1 MKRIVVASG
10 NPVKVNA
17 TRSGFQRMF
26 PDTDFE
32 LVMVSVDSGVSHQP
46 MTEAETLQ
54 GAENRAKEAARS
66 VAQADFWVGIEGGI
80 EDLADGM
87 LAYAWI
93 VVCSDG
99 PTGKGRTGGFLL
111 PESVAQLVRAGKE
124 LGDANDLVFGRQN
137 SKQQEGSSVFSL
149 AGSWTARSSTSMRL
163 SWLWHRSRALSSFS
177 DHDAPAGPACSCGL
191 GSG

>member
-66 VAQADFWVGIEGGI
+66 VPQADFWVGIEGGI

-93 VVCSDG
+93 VVRCDG
-99 PTGKGRTGGFLL
+99 PTGKGRTGAFLL

-137 SKQQEGSSVFSL
+137 SKQQDGAIGLLTGGIMDRTELYEHAVVL
-149 AGSWTARSSTSMRL
+149 AL
-163 SWLWHRSRALSSFS
+163 
-177 DHDAPAGPACSCGL
+177 APIKSAEFFQ
-191 GSG
+191 